1 MKIHLF
7 PFITCILGFLIGTWV
22 SSSPPH
28 IIDAPSSVG
37 GQAKHATPKVDTH
50 AHVERP
56 VDPALPIPSVKI
68 TLHPD
73 TMGGYNLQAT
83 LTNFTVTPQ
92 DAGDAPKANEGHMHV
107 YINGT
112 KVGRMYGEWM
122 YLKADLFSKEAN
134 QVDVTLNA
142 NDHADWLH
150 AGAHIGDGATV
161 PPHKGAPMMM
171 HK

>member
-1 MKIHLF
+1 L
-7 PFITCILGFLIGTWV
+7 PLITLALGILIGTQIFSQRPKST
-22 SSSPPH
+22 SSHDMP
-28 IIDAPSSVG
+28 APRETSMEKT
-37 GQAKHATPKVDTH
+37 QDIH
-50 AHVERP
+50 AHVEKAI
-56 VDPALPIPSVKI
+56 DPTLPIPSVKI

-92 DAGDAPKANEGHMHV
+92 DAGTAPKANEGHMHV

-142 NDHADWLH
+142 NDHTDWMH
-150 AGAHIGDGATV
+150 EGKHIGDSATV
-161 PPHKGAPMMM
+161 PPHKGASVMM